1 MKGRSNLPWSV
12 ICDIEDDPRG
22 YPAAVEDRLWG
33 SQYARCVFGG
43 CDNDVVDHQVV
54 NMEFEGGATAAFT
67 MNAFTRYNRRETRLV
82 RNVISHCSHAHSW
95 ARTSRILNA
104 RGVA

>member
-1 MKGRSNLPWSV
+1 M

-67 MNAFTRYNRRETRLV
+67 MNAFTRYNRRETRY
-82 RNVISHCSHAHSW
+82 SEKCD
-95 ARTSRILNA
+95 
-104 RGVA
+104 

>member
-1 MKGRSNLPWSV
+1 MSSAKNFVTILFTISSPSLTDVKGRSNLPWSV

-33 SQYARCVFGG
+33 SQYARCVFGE

-54 NMEFEGGATAAFT
+54 NMEFEGGTKG
-67 MNAFTRYNRRETRLV
+67 
-82 RNVISHCSHAHSW
+82 
-95 ARTSRILNA
+95 RTSSSSA
-104 RGVA
+104 PS